1 MFKYIG
7 ALLIFTSSALI
18 GFKSSLIP
26 LKRHKNLYKI
36 SNCFNTM
43 KNEIRYSSDYIDE
56 ILKKVSKI
64 NNFAFIF
71 KTTASFEKS
80 IPVSVRWEKAVLTD
94 SPLLNLKKEDSEIL
108 IMFGHELGMT
118 DREGQLKIIDNLLS
132 NLDTLITDAKEEY
145 DKKSKLQKG
154 LGISL
159 GLFAIIILI

>member
-7 ALLIFTSSALI
+7 AILIFTSSALI
-18 GFKSSLIP
+18 GFKSSWIP
-26 LKRHKNLYKI
+26 LKRYKNLYKI

-64 NNFAFIF
+64 NDFSYIF
-71 KTTASFEKS
+71 KTTASFDKS
-80 IPVSVRWEKAVLTD
+80 IPVSKRWEKAVLTD

-118 DREGQLKIIDNLLS
+118 DREGQIKIIDNLLS
-132 NLDTLITDAKEEY
+132 SLNTLQISAKEEY

-154 LGISL
+154 LGVTL
-159 GLFAIIILI
+159 GLFTIIILI

>member
-18 GFKSSLIP
+18 GFNSSLIP
-26 LKRHKNLYKI
+26 LKRYKNLYKI

-64 NNFAFIF
+64 NDFSFIF
-71 KTTASFEKS
+71 NTTASIDKTIS
-80 IPVSVRWEKAVLTD
+80 IAARWEKAVLTD
-94 SPLLNLKKEDSEIL
+94 SPQLNLKKEDSEIL

-132 NLDTLITDAKEEY
+132 NLRTSITDAKEEY